1 MGPETLAQ
9 VLQPLQNIFKD
20 HEHPGL
26 LVGLDSG
33 DDAAVYKINNDM
45 AVIHTIDFFTPIV
58 DDPFQY
64 GAIAAAN
71 AVSDVYAMGGEV
83 ILALNV
89 CGFPADM
96 PQRVISEILRGGA
109 IKIAETGGVLAGGHT
124 INDKEPKYGLSVLG
138 QVHPDRLLTR
148 AGARA
153 NDVLVLTKPLGVGV
167 ITTAFKKN
175 AVKSSHM
182 ETAVETMMT
191 LNKDASRVIRQVDVS
206 ACTDITGFSLLGHT
220 WEMACK
226 SSVRIQLSLGQ
237 LPFLEGAV
245 DYAKKR
251 HFPGGACRNE
261 QYYKKHVDFAP
272 GIPDEMKMLLFTP
285 ETSGGLLASVSK
297 DSLETLMDLFTKKK
311 HPFHIVGTVI
321 EGEGVEVI
329 S

>member
-9 VLQPLQNIFKD
+9 VLQPLHNIFKS

-26 LVGLDSG
+26 MVGLDSG
-33 DDAAVYKINNDM
+33 DDAAVYKINDDM

-89 CGFPADM
+89 CGFPPDM
-96 PQRVISEILRGGA
+96 PPRVISEILRGGA
-109 IKIAETGGVLAGGHT
+109 VKIAETGGILAGGHT

-138 QVHPDRLLTR
+138 QVHPERLLTR

-153 NDVLVLTKPLGVGV
+153 GDVLVLTKPLGVGV
-167 ITTAFKKN
+167 ITTAFKQN

-182 ETAVETMMT
+182 ETAIETMMT
-191 LNKDASRVIRQVDVS
+191 LNKDASRIIRQVDVS

-245 DYAKKR
+245 DYAKKG

-272 GIPDEMKMLLFTP
+272 SIPDEMKMLLFTP

-297 DSLETLMDLFTKKK
+297 DSVETLMDLFTKKK
-311 HPFHIVGTVI
+311 HPCHIVGTVI

>member
-1 MGPETLAQ
+1 TLAQ

-26 LVGLDSG
+26 LVGLNSG
-33 DDAAVYKINNDM
+33 DDAAVYKINDDM

-89 CGFPADM
+89 CGFPPDM
-96 PQRVISEILRGGA
+96 PPRVISEILRGGA
-109 IKIAETGGVLAGGHT
+109 VKIAETGGVLAGGHT

-148 AGARA
+148 AGARV

-167 ITTAFKKN
+167 ITTACKQN
-175 AVKSSHM
+175 AVKSSHLDK
-182 ETAVETMMT
+182 AVETMMT

-206 ACTDITGFSLLGHT
+206 ACTDITGFSLLGHS

-226 SSVRIQLSLGQ
+226 SKVRIQLFLGQ
-237 LPFLEGAV
+237 LPLLEGAT
-245 DYAKKR
+245 DYAKEQR
-251 HFPGGACRNE
+251 FPGGSCRNE
-261 QYYKKHVDFAP
+261 EYYKKYVDFAP
-272 GIPDEMKMLLFTP
+272 GIPGEMKMLLFTP

-297 DSLETLMDLFTKKK
+297 DSLNTLTDLFTQKK
-311 HPFHIVGTVI
+311 HPFWLVGTVI
-321 EGEGVEVI
+321 EGEGVEV
-329 S
+329 SP

>member
-1 MGPETLAQ
+1 MGPGTLAQ

-20 HEHPGL
+20 HEHPAL
-26 LVGLDSG
+26 LVGLHSG
-33 DDAAVYKINNDM
+33 DDAAVYKINNDI

-89 CGFPADM
+89 CGFPTDM
-96 PQRVISEILRGGA
+96 PHRVISEILRGGA
-109 IKIAETGGVLAGGHT
+109 VKIAETGGVLAGGHT

-138 QVHPDRLLTR
+138 RVRPDRLLTR

-153 NDVLVLTKPLGVGV
+153 GDVLVLTKPLGVGV
-167 ITTAFKKN
+167 ITTAFKQN

-191 LNKDASRVIRQVDVS
+191 LNKDASRIIRQVDAS
-206 ACTDITGFSLLGHT
+206 ACTDITGFSLLGHS

-237 LPFLEGAV
+237 LPFLEGAF
-245 DYAKKR
+245 DYAKER
-251 HFPGGACRNE
+251 RFPGGACRNE
-261 QYYKKHVDFAP
+261 QYYKKYVDFAP

-297 DSLETLMDLFTKKK
+297 DSLETLIDLFTRKKL
-311 HPFHIVGTVI
+311 PFHIVGTVI
-321 EGEGVEVI
+321 EGEGVAVI
-329 S
+329 P